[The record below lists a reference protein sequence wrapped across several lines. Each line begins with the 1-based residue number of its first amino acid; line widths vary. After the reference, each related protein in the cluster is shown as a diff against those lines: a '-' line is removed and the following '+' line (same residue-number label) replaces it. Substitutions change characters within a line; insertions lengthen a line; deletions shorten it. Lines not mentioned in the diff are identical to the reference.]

1 MKRAARRPPRTAPR
15 TIIAMKYFFSRSSL
29 QVAGDVEEVGEV
41 GEAVGEGCT
50 PVTSTTNGMVAL
62 RPSGRCSSAYNV
74 KMISGLIGFALTVQ
88 FTFIHSFVILSSTS
102 QWESDAHYHLDQKD
116 NLSPFCGKAVLPALI
131 SHDQFRVSSVWSFK
145 ESRVRSEYV
154 VCVDDPH
161 PRSCIR
167 SWLFFWEWSNLLTT
181 IAS

>member
-88 FTFIHSFVILSSTS
+88 FTFIHSFVILSSPS
-102 QWESDAHYHLDQKD
+102 QLREHRP
-116 NLSPFCGKAVLPALI
+116 LSPGPKGQLESLLWKSCFAGPDI
-131 SHDQFRVSSVWSFK
+131 SRPVPSFLRLK
-145 ESRVRSEYV
+145 FQRESRAE
-154 VCVDDPH
+154 
-161 PRSCIR
+161 
-167 SWLFFWEWSNLLTT
+167 
-181 IAS
+181 

>member
-1 MKRAARRPPRTAPR
+1 MRIMKRAARRPPRTAPR

-29 QVAGDVEEVGEV
+29 QVAGDVEEVVELV

-88 FTFIHSFVILSSTS
+88 FTFIHSFVILSSPS
-102 QWESDAHYHLDQKD
+102 Q
-116 NLSPFCGKAVLPALI
+116 
-131 SHDQFRVSSVWSFK
+131 
-145 ESRVRSEYV
+145 
-154 VCVDDPH
+154 
-161 PRSCIR
+161 
-167 SWLFFWEWSNLLTT
+167 
-181 IAS
+181 